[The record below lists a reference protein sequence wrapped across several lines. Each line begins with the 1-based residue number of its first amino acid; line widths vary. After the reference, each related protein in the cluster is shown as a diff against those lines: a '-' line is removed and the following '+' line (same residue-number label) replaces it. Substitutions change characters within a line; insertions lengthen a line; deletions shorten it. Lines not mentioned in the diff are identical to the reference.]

1 MKTLK
6 RNFYML
12 SVILAFLVASI
23 IRATKSRAQTAIVQ
37 VTVNSGIVSIG
48 SNGTLN
54 VWAITTSNATGSL
67 SGQYPANSFWI
78 QDLKGW
84 TGGYTTTVQ
93 STALTGLVQGVVQT
107 IAATNIYMKAWGAPT
122 LMSWYANTNTIIS
135 VGITSGSYTAISSA
149 QTYISKN
156 TTGLTWGI
164 YSTYGDAPWVRV
176 DVPPFQTATAY
187 QATITFTLTAS

>member
-1 MKTLK
+1 MFHQK
-6 RNFYML
+6 RYVYIVTV
-12 SVILAFLVASI
+12 VIVSAIISILWTSKLRASS
-23 IRATKSRAQTAIVQ
+23 TIVQ

-54 VWAITTSNATGSL
+54 VWAITTSNATGSS

-135 VGITSGSYTAISSA
+135 VGITSWSYTAISSA

-164 YSTYGDAPWVRV
+164 YSTYGDAPWIRI
-176 DVPPFQTATAY
+176 DVPPFQAATAY

>member
-1 MKTLK
+1 MFHQK
-6 RNFYML
+6 RYVYIVTV
-12 SVILAFLVASI
+12 VIVSAIISILWTSKLRASS
-23 IRATKSRAQTAIVQ
+23 TIVQ

-156 TTGLTWGI
+156 TTGLTGSI